1 MYFIERCHNC
11 DLTNEFQGLTR
22 EFIDEINEAKRE
34 FGKRKPEEV
43 NFSEFKSFFG
53 LIAKDVGVQKKR
65 IGGNFAVAHA
75 VNNQELREYIRQ
87 IVPDVIFITLTL
99 TKETQRKRI
108 QVFVNTKYIVT
119 QLQKDY
125 TFF

>member
-1 MYFIERCHNC
+1 MFKDVLLRGV
-11 DLTNEFQGLTR
+11 TFEFQGLTR

-43 NFSEFKSFFG
+43 NFNEFKSFFG
-53 LIAKDVGVQKKR
+53 LIAKDVDVQKKR

-75 VNNQELREYIRQ
+75 VNNEEMRECIRQ

-99 TKETQRKRI
+99 TKESQRKRI
-108 QVFVNTKYIVT
+108 QVN
-119 QLQKDY
+119 
-125 TFF
+125 

>member
-22 EFIDEINEAKRE
+22 EFIDEINETKRE
-34 FGKRKPEEV
+34 YGKRKNEMKEV
-43 NFSEFKSFFG
+43 NFSDFKSFFG

-119 QLQKDY
+119 QL
-125 TFF
+125 